1 MHPMPEPISS
11 SNPTPPPSPGMV
23 LAGKY
28 RLEESLGSGGM
39 AEVFRALE
47 ISSGRRVAVKVL
59 RAGPDQNPEAT
70 ARLKREGQVLRSL
83 KNPAIVG
90 IEEVIELD
98 GGRVVLVMELLVGET
113 LGARMRRGKIE
124 PAELST
130 IVAGVAVGLSAAHAN
145 GVVHRD
151 LKPENIFLGAHPDG
165 RVHVKLLDFG
175 VSKIFGG
182 ERLTQTGQVL
192 GTPRY
197 MSPEQL
203 GAEPEV
209 DHRVDIYSL
218 GVILY
223 EALSGKPPFLASTPT
238 DLIVAILHGKVVP
251 LRSLRPDLPQ
261 SIEGVVM
268 RAMARVRDARF
279 RAATELADA
288 FLEASGIAANA
299 RTLPRAGMATTPLG
313 SMKTGEPGNFDVA
326 AAAALHAANVA
337 AAKPASPPV
346 AVRPV
351 APMSADPLA
360 PGTFSELPAFDE
372 AKIRADAAVAATQ
385 LSAPHPVQPRER
397 EIVSPDVGAAMKAP
411 LAATAPATDVAA
423 RAIPRTAIS
432 MMEVPAPT
440 PLPIQPTPMAAPY
453 DAGYLGPGSTSP
465 LAAVRRDPSGM
476 SPSANVSI
484 AGSSSIAGAPAAVAR
499 VIEPESP
506 ARGRL
511 ILAMVGLAAG
521 AISAGVAI
529 AVLTWVSA
537 NRDADR
543 PPPPPPPS
551 VTAPDASTAEPTT
564 TTTTTTTTE
573 PTTTTEATTAPTTE
587 ATTTEATTTTTPTPP
602 TTPTTHPHHTTH
614 THTTT
619 TAETTPDHAPIDPFR
634 DPIGAAEQLLTGHEP
649 APDRCQAIIEHHV
662 GAGDTPIAL
671 KRRGDCLMRAGRR
684 EEAIADYQ
692 HFCRIAPDHPSIGE
706 VRETLEGMGQTCP

>member
-1 MHPMPEPISS
+1 
-11 SNPTPPPSPGMV
+11 MV

-47 ISSGRRVAVKVL
+47 LTSGRRVAVKVL

-90 IEEVIELD
+90 IEDVIELE
-98 GGRVVLVMELLVGET
+98 GGRVILVMELLVGET

-124 PAELST
+124 PGELGA

-151 LKPENIFLGAHPDG
+151 LKPDNIFLGAHDDG
-165 RVHVKLLDFG
+165 RVQVKLLDFG

-223 EALSGKPPFLASTPT
+223 EALTGKPPFLASTPT
-238 DLIVAILHGKVVP
+238 DLIVAILHGKLVP
-251 LRSLRPDLPQ
+251 LRSLRPDLPA

-279 RAATELADA
+279 RAATELAEA
-288 FLEASGIAANA
+288 FFEAAGIEANA
-299 RTLPRAGMATTPLG
+299 RALPRAGMATTPLG
-313 SMKTGEPGNFDVA
+313 SMKTGEPGHFDVA
-326 AAAALHAANVA
+326 AAAKLHAAHI
-337 AAKPASPPV
+337 
-346 AVRPV
+346 AVLKAPV
-351 APMSADPLA
+351 APAPAPPPAPLDPLA

-372 AKIRADAAVAATQ
+372 AKIRAEVGSMPTQ
-385 LSAPHPVQPRER
+385 LSAAHPAQRREAPRAAEAEPER
-397 EIVSPDVGAAMKAP
+397 APAARPVP
-411 LAATAPATDVAA
+411 LGVTAPATDVAV
-423 RAIPRTAIS
+423 RSIPRTAIS
-432 MMEVPAPT
+432 MMEVPAPSPV
-440 PLPIQPTPMAAPY
+440 PLQPPHAVQESAW
-453 DAGYLGPGSTSP
+453 ARPGATSP
-465 LAAVRRDPSGM
+465 LAPVRRDPSGA
-476 SPSANVSI
+476 SSNASI
-484 AGSSSIAGAPAAVAR
+484 GGSSSLAGAVAPR
-499 VIEPESP
+499 VIQPPSA

-511 ILAMVGLAAG
+511 WLAGVGLAAG

-529 AVLTWVSA
+529 ALLTWLSA
-537 NRDADR
+537 RDSDT
-543 PPPPPPPS
+543 PPPPPPPG
-551 VTAPDASTAEPTT
+551 VTVPDEPSEPTGEVTPTTPTT
-564 TTTTTTTTE
+564 TPTTTSTTTPTTEPTPTTASTTTPTTE
-573 PTTTTEATTAPTTE
+573 PTTTPATPEETAPPRTPRTPRE
-587 ATTTEATTTTTPTPP
+587 RPTP
-602 TTPTTHPHHTTH
+602 
-614 THTTT
+614 
-619 TAETTPDHAPIDPFR
+619 ETTPDPHEDPPPIDPIS
-634 DPIGAAEQLLTGHEP
+634 DPLGAAQRALAGGDPEGCVQILDDVLGTG
-649 APDRCQAIIEHHV
+649 
-662 GAGDTPIAL
+662 GTPIAL
-671 KRRGDCLMRAGRR
+671 RRRADCLMRASRPDD
-684 EEAIADYQ
+684 AIRDYQ
-692 HFCRIAPDHPSIGE
+692 RFCRIAPDHPAISE
-706 VRETLEGMGQTCP
+706 VRELLEGMGRTCP